1 MLGFDVLD
9 YTWLIPT
16 FPFLAFLAI
25 LLFGKQDYPTFKGGE
40 RGGAIAAL
48 GVGLAAI
55 LSIMTA
61 WQVLVK
67 DVLHDEH
74 YIQKERVW
82 FEGNTFAFDV
92 GTYVDALAA
101 MMLFVVGTI
110 SFLVIIFSMGYM
122 AGEGDRRVRYFA
134 EISLFVSVMLGL
146 VVSNSLLLLFI
157 FWELVGVTSYLLI
170 GFWFNRSSAA
180 IAAKKAFIMTRFGDF
195 GFLFSIIYLFNFNP
209 ASLDIIEL
217 YKMIEAGAISTK
229 IATIAS
235 LGFLFG
241 AIGKSAQFPLHSWL
255 PDAMEGPTSVS
266 ALIHSATM
274 VTAGVFLIARLFP
287 LFDHSQLMILI
298 ASIGAITSL
307 IAATMGL
314 TSTDIKRVLAYSTI
328 SQLGYMVMALGLGA
342 YSAAIFHLF
351 THAFFKA
358 GLFLCAGSVHHA
370 SGTFNMKFMGG
381 LQSKMKL
388 TYYSMLIC
396 GVSLAGIFPLSGF
409 WSKDEII
416 LSTFNHGGFIGY
428 LFLLIGLIVAFM
440 TAFYMFRTISLTF
453 YGSFRGGGDEERK
466 VLQSNNIEVPETV
479 QNVHL
484 EESPK
489 FMTYPLIVLSFFA
502 IFIGYVVNPVFSDL
516 IFINKHAFSEFVEKS
531 LEIYHYHG
539 THSFNFSIALL
550 STFMALIGSLFAL
563 NAYKSKTEIYKN
575 SLMRKINYFLDK
587 KYFIDYLYEK
597 VIVENIFYET
607 ICKSVAW
614 IDNNIFDQ
622 INLFKKAKV
631 IIGYHG
637 AGFANL
643 VFSHPKT
650 KVVEIHP
657 HPEVE
662 FRDDIKVI
670 SDIKQLEHKFFFV
683 DYKSNIENSNNMTY
697 FDGIVDISK
706 FNLGKYDLIV
716 SNPPYIP
723 TREMRNLSK
732 DITNYEPMIALNGGK
747 DGLDLIKKVI
757 YKSNYLLKKN
767 GMLAIE
773 IGNNQYRRVSYVLR
787 RQGFKEIGKECDY
800 DRNVRCIISTKMNF
814 F

>member
-1 MLGFDVLD
+1 MALIVLIVPFVGFFINSTIIRILFGSESIISGYINSLFIGISLILSLIILFNPSGVTNQINL
-9 YTWLIPT
+9 TWLNLFDLNIT
-16 FPFLAFLAI
+16 FG
-25 LLFGKQDYPTFKGGE
+25 LLIDPLT
-40 RGGAIAAL
+40 
-48 GVGLAAI
+48 
-55 LSIMTA
+55 SIM
-61 WQVLVK
+61 
-67 DVLHDEH
+67 
-74 YIQKERVW
+74 
-82 FEGNTFAFDV
+82 
-92 GTYVDALAA
+92 
-101 MMLFVVGTI
+101 MVVVSGI
-110 SFLVIIFSMGYM
+110 SFLVQIYSLGYM
-122 AGEGDRRVRYFA
+122 HGDKSYTRYFA
-134 EISLFVSVMLGL
+134 YMSLFTGSMLGL
-146 VVSNSLLLLFI
+146 VMSRNILQLFI
-157 FWELVGVTSYLLI
+157 FWELVGITSYLLI

-298 ASIGAITSL
+298 ASIGAVTSL

-416 LSTFNHGGFIGY
+416 LSTFNYGGFFGY
-428 LFLLIGLIVAFM
+428 LCLLIGLIVAFM

-466 VLQSNNIEVPETV
+466 VLKSNNIEVPETV

-502 IFIGYVVNPVFSDL
+502 IFIGYVVNPVFFDL

-563 NAYKSKTEIYKN
+563 NTYKSKTEIYKN
-575 SLMRKINYFLDK
+575 SLMVKINYLLDK

-607 ICKSVAW
+607 ICRSVAW

-622 INLFKKAKV
+622 INILLSSLSYRFGLNSLKLQD
-631 IIGYHG
+631 GQ
-637 AGFANL
+637 
-643 VFSHPKT
+643 
-650 KVVEIHP
+650 IHSYGL
-657 HPEVE
+657 
-662 FRDDIKVI
+662 IMI
-670 SDIKQLEHKFFFV
+670 LS
-683 DYKSNIENSNNMTY
+683 
-697 FDGIVDISK
+697 GIVSVLLLIL
-706 FNLGKYDLIV
+706 LG
-716 SNPPYIP
+716 
-723 TREMRNLSK
+723 
-732 DITNYEPMIALNGGK
+732 
-747 DGLDLIKKVI
+747 
-757 YKSNYLLKKN
+757 
-767 GMLAIE
+767 
-773 IGNNQYRRVSYVLR
+773 
-787 RQGFKEIGKECDY
+787 
-800 DRNVRCIISTKMNF
+800 
-814 F
+814 

>member
-1 MLGFDVLD
+1 MALIVLIVPFVGFFINSTIVRILFGSESIISG
-9 YTWLIPT
+9 YINSLFIGISLILSLIILFNPSGVTNQINLTWLNLFDLNIT
-16 FPFLAFLAI
+16 FG
-25 LLFGKQDYPTFKGGE
+25 LLIDPLT
-40 RGGAIAAL
+40 
-48 GVGLAAI
+48 
-55 LSIMTA
+55 SIM
-61 WQVLVK
+61 
-67 DVLHDEH
+67 
-74 YIQKERVW
+74 
-82 FEGNTFAFDV
+82 
-92 GTYVDALAA
+92 
-101 MMLFVVGTI
+101 MVVVSGI
-110 SFLVIIFSMGYM
+110 SFLVQIYSLGYM
-122 AGEGDRRVRYFA
+122 HGDKSYTRYFA
-134 EISLFVSVMLGL
+134 YMSLFTGSMLGL
-146 VVSNSLLLLFI
+146 VMSRNILQLFI
-157 FWELVGVTSYLLI
+157 FWELVGITSYLLI

-428 LFLLIGLIVAFM
+428 LFLSIGLIVAFM

-563 NAYKSKTEIYKN
+563 NTYKSKTEIYKN
-575 SLMRKINYFLDK
+575 SLMKKINYLLDK

-607 ICKSVAW
+607 ICRSVAW

-622 INLFKKAKV
+622 INILLSSLSYRFGLNSLKLQD
-631 IIGYHG
+631 GQ
-637 AGFANL
+637 
-643 VFSHPKT
+643 
-650 KVVEIHP
+650 IHSYGL
-657 HPEVE
+657 
-662 FRDDIKVI
+662 IMI
-670 SDIKQLEHKFFFV
+670 LS
-683 DYKSNIENSNNMTY
+683 
-697 FDGIVDISK
+697 GIVSVLLLIL
-706 FNLGKYDLIV
+706 LG
-716 SNPPYIP
+716 
-723 TREMRNLSK
+723 
-732 DITNYEPMIALNGGK
+732 
-747 DGLDLIKKVI
+747 
-757 YKSNYLLKKN
+757 
-767 GMLAIE
+767 
-773 IGNNQYRRVSYVLR
+773 
-787 RQGFKEIGKECDY
+787 
-800 DRNVRCIISTKMNF
+800 
-814 F
+814 

>member
-1 MLGFDVLD
+1 MALMVLIIPFVGFFINSTIIRILFGSESLISGYINSLFIGISLLLSLIILFNPSDITNQINV
-9 YTWLIPT
+9 TWLNLFDLNIT
-16 FPFLAFLAI
+16 FG
-25 LLFGKQDYPTFKGGE
+25 LLIDPLT
-40 RGGAIAAL
+40 
-48 GVGLAAI
+48 
-55 LSIMTA
+55 SIM
-61 WQVLVK
+61 
-67 DVLHDEH
+67 
-74 YIQKERVW
+74 
-82 FEGNTFAFDV
+82 
-92 GTYVDALAA
+92 
-101 MMLFVVGTI
+101 MVVVSGI
-110 SFLVIIFSMGYM
+110 SFLVQIYSLGYM
-122 AGEGDRRVRYFA
+122 HGDKSYTRYFA
-134 EISLFVSVMLGL
+134 YMSLFTGSMLGL
-146 VVSNSLLLLFI
+146 VMSRNILQLFI

-180 IAAKKAFIMTRFGDF
+180 VAAKKAFIMTRFGDF

-217 YKMIEAGAISTK
+217 YKMIAAGTISTK

-287 LFDHSQLMILI
+287 LFDHSQIMILI
-298 ASIGAITSL
+298 ASIGAITAL

-314 TSTDIKRVLAYSTI
+314 NSTDIKRVLAYSTI

-416 LSTFNHGGFIGY
+416 LSTFNHGGFMGY
-428 LFLLIGLIVAFM
+428 LFLSIGLIVAFM

-453 YGSFRGGGDEERK
+453 YGSFRGGGDQERK

-502 IFIGYVVNPVFSDL
+502 IFIGYVVNPVFFDL
-516 IFINKHAFSEFVEKS
+516 IFINKHAFSEFLEKS

-550 STFMALIGSLFAL
+550 STFMAVTGSLFAL
-563 NAYKSKTEIYKN
+563 NTYRRKTEIYKN
-575 SLMRKINYFLDK
+575 SLMKNINYLLDK

-597 VIVENIFYET
+597 IIVENIFYET
-607 ICKSVAW
+607 ICRSLAW

-622 INLFKKAKV
+622 INILLSSLSYRF
-631 IIGYHG
+631 
-637 AGFANL
+637 GFNSL
-643 VFSHPKT
+643 KLQDGQ
-650 KVVEIHP
+650 IHSYGLAM
-657 HPEVE
+657 
-662 FRDDIKVI
+662 IL
-670 SDIKQLEHKFFFV
+670 S
-683 DYKSNIENSNNMTY
+683 
-697 FDGIVDISK
+697 GIVSVLILIL
-706 FNLGKYDLIV
+706 LG
-716 SNPPYIP
+716 
-723 TREMRNLSK
+723 
-732 DITNYEPMIALNGGK
+732 
-747 DGLDLIKKVI
+747 
-757 YKSNYLLKKN
+757 
-767 GMLAIE
+767 
-773 IGNNQYRRVSYVLR
+773 
-787 RQGFKEIGKECDY
+787 
-800 DRNVRCIISTKMNF
+800 
-814 F
+814 

>member
-1 MLGFDVLD
+1 MALMVLIIPFVGFFINSTIIRILFGSESIISGYINSLFIGISLLLSLIILFNPSDITNQINL
-9 YTWLIPT
+9 TWLNLFDLNIT
-16 FPFLAFLAI
+16 FG
-25 LLFGKQDYPTFKGGE
+25 LLIDPLT
-40 RGGAIAAL
+40 
-48 GVGLAAI
+48 
-55 LSIMTA
+55 SIM
-61 WQVLVK
+61 
-67 DVLHDEH
+67 
-74 YIQKERVW
+74 
-82 FEGNTFAFDV
+82 
-92 GTYVDALAA
+92 
-101 MMLFVVGTI
+101 MVVVSGI
-110 SFLVIIFSMGYM
+110 SFLVQIYSLGYM
-122 AGEGDRRVRYFA
+122 HGDKSYTRYFA
-134 EISLFVSVMLGL
+134 YMSLFTGSMLGL
-146 VVSNSLLLLFI
+146 VMSRNILQLFI

-180 IAAKKAFIMTRFGDF
+180 VAAKKAFIMTRFGDF

-217 YKMIEAGAISTK
+217 YKMIAAGTISTK

-287 LFDHSQLMILI
+287 LFDHSQIMILI

-502 IFIGYVVNPVFSDL
+502 IFIGYAANPVFSDL
-516 IFINKHAFSEFVEKS
+516 IFINKHAFSEFLEKS

-539 THSFNFSIALL
+539 THSFNLSIALL
-550 STFMALIGSLFAL
+550 STFMAVIGSLFAL
-563 NAYKSKTEIYKN
+563 NTYRSKTEIYKN
-575 SLMRKINYFLDK
+575 TLMKNINYFIDK

-597 VIVENIFYET
+597 IIVENIFYET
-607 ICKSVAW
+607 ICRSLAW

-622 INLFKKAKV
+622 INILLSSLSYRFGLNSLKLQD
-631 IIGYHG
+631 GQ
-637 AGFANL
+637 
-643 VFSHPKT
+643 
-650 KVVEIHP
+650 IHSYGLAM
-657 HPEVE
+657 
-662 FRDDIKVI
+662 IL
-670 SDIKQLEHKFFFV
+670 S
-683 DYKSNIENSNNMTY
+683 
-697 FDGIVDISK
+697 GIVSVLILIL
-706 FNLGKYDLIV
+706 LG
-716 SNPPYIP
+716 
-723 TREMRNLSK
+723 
-732 DITNYEPMIALNGGK
+732 
-747 DGLDLIKKVI
+747 
-757 YKSNYLLKKN
+757 
-767 GMLAIE
+767 
-773 IGNNQYRRVSYVLR
+773 
-787 RQGFKEIGKECDY
+787 
-800 DRNVRCIISTKMNF
+800 
-814 F
+814 

>member
-1 MLGFDVLD
+1 MALIVLIVPFVGFFINSTIVRILFGSESIISG
-9 YTWLIPT
+9 YINSLFIGISLILSLIILFNPSGVTNQINLTWLNLFDLNIT
-16 FPFLAFLAI
+16 FG
-25 LLFGKQDYPTFKGGE
+25 LLIDPLT
-40 RGGAIAAL
+40 
-48 GVGLAAI
+48 
-55 LSIMTA
+55 SIMM
-61 WQVLVK
+61 VIVS
-67 DVLHDEH
+67 
-74 YIQKERVW
+74 
-82 FEGNTFAFDV
+82 G
-92 GTYVDALAA
+92 
-101 MMLFVVGTI
+101 I
-110 SFLVIIFSMGYM
+110 SFLVQIYSLGYM
-122 AGEGDRRVRYFA
+122 HGDKSYTRYFA
-134 EISLFVSVMLGL
+134 YMSLFTGSMLGL
-146 VVSNSLLLLFI
+146 VMSRNILQLFI

-516 IFINKHAFSEFVEKS
+516 IFINKHAFSEFLEKS

-539 THSFNFSIALL
+539 THSFNFNIALL
-550 STFMALIGSLFAL
+550 STFMAVVGSLFAL
-563 NAYKSKTEIYKN
+563 NTYRSKTEIYKN
-575 SLMRKINYFLDK
+575 SLMKNINYILDK

-597 VIVENIFYET
+597 IIVENIFYET
-607 ICKSVAW
+607 ICRSLAW

-622 INLFKKAKV
+622 INVLLSSLSYRFGLNSLKLQD
-631 IIGYHG
+631 GQ
-637 AGFANL
+637 
-643 VFSHPKT
+643 
-650 KVVEIHP
+650 IHSYGLAM
-657 HPEVE
+657 
-662 FRDDIKVI
+662 I
-670 SDIKQLEHKFFFV
+670 
-683 DYKSNIENSNNMTY
+683 
-697 FDGIVDISK
+697 
-706 FNLGKYDLIV
+706 
-716 SNPPYIP
+716 
-723 TREMRNLSK
+723 LS
-732 DITNYEPMIALNGGK
+732 G
-747 DGLDLIKKVI
+747 
-757 YKSNYLLKKN
+757 
-767 GMLAIE
+767 
-773 IGNNQYRRVSYVLR
+773 
-787 RQGFKEIGKECDY
+787 
-800 DRNVRCIISTKMNF
+800 IISVLILILLG
-814 F
+814 

>member
-1 MLGFDVLD
+1 MALIVLIVPFVGFFINSTIVRILFGSESIISG
-9 YTWLIPT
+9 YINSLFIGISLILSLIILFNPSGVTNQINLTWLNLFDLNIT
-16 FPFLAFLAI
+16 FG
-25 LLFGKQDYPTFKGGE
+25 LLIDPLT
-40 RGGAIAAL
+40 
-48 GVGLAAI
+48 
-55 LSIMTA
+55 SIMM
-61 WQVLVK
+61 VIVS
-67 DVLHDEH
+67 
-74 YIQKERVW
+74 
-82 FEGNTFAFDV
+82 G
-92 GTYVDALAA
+92 
-101 MMLFVVGTI
+101 I
-110 SFLVIIFSMGYM
+110 SFLVQIYSLGYM
-122 AGEGDRRVRYFA
+122 HGDKSYTRYFA
-134 EISLFVSVMLGL
+134 YMSLFTGSMLGL
-146 VVSNSLLLLFI
+146 VMSRNILQLFI

-607 ICKSVAW
+607 ICRSVAW

-622 INLFKKAKV
+622 INILLSSLSYRFGLNSLKLQD
-631 IIGYHG
+631 GQ
-637 AGFANL
+637 
-643 VFSHPKT
+643 
-650 KVVEIHP
+650 IHSYGL
-657 HPEVE
+657 
-662 FRDDIKVI
+662 IMI
-670 SDIKQLEHKFFFV
+670 LS
-683 DYKSNIENSNNMTY
+683 
-697 FDGIVDISK
+697 GIVSVLLLIL
-706 FNLGKYDLIV
+706 LG
-716 SNPPYIP
+716 
-723 TREMRNLSK
+723 
-732 DITNYEPMIALNGGK
+732 
-747 DGLDLIKKVI
+747 
-757 YKSNYLLKKN
+757 
-767 GMLAIE
+767 
-773 IGNNQYRRVSYVLR
+773 
-787 RQGFKEIGKECDY
+787 
-800 DRNVRCIISTKMNF
+800 
-814 F
+814 

>member
-1 MLGFDVLD
+1 MALIVLIVPFVGFFINSTIVRILFGSESIISG
-9 YTWLIPT
+9 YINSLFIGISLILSLIILFNPSGVTNQINLTWLNLFDLNIT
-16 FPFLAFLAI
+16 FG
-25 LLFGKQDYPTFKGGE
+25 LLIDPLT
-40 RGGAIAAL
+40 
-48 GVGLAAI
+48 
-55 LSIMTA
+55 SIM
-61 WQVLVK
+61 
-67 DVLHDEH
+67 
-74 YIQKERVW
+74 
-82 FEGNTFAFDV
+82 
-92 GTYVDALAA
+92 
-101 MMLFVVGTI
+101 MVVVSGI
-110 SFLVIIFSMGYM
+110 SFLVQIYSLGYM
-122 AGEGDRRVRYFA
+122 HGDKSYTRYFA
-134 EISLFVSVMLGL
+134 YMSLFTGSMLGL
-146 VVSNSLLLLFI
+146 VMSRNILQLFI

-217 YKMIEAGAISTK
+217 YKMIEAGDISTK

-416 LSTFNHGGFIGY
+416 LSTFNHGGFFGY

-466 VLQSNNIEVPETV
+466 VLKSNNIEVPETV

-502 IFIGYVVNPVFSDL
+502 IFIGYVVNPVFFDL

-563 NAYKSKTEIYKN
+563 NTYKSKTEIYKN
-575 SLMRKINYFLDK
+575 SLMVKINYLLDK

-607 ICKSVAW
+607 ICRSVAW

-622 INLFKKAKV
+622 INILLSSLSYRFGLNSLKLQD
-631 IIGYHG
+631 GQ
-637 AGFANL
+637 
-643 VFSHPKT
+643 
-650 KVVEIHP
+650 IHSYGL
-657 HPEVE
+657 
-662 FRDDIKVI
+662 IMI
-670 SDIKQLEHKFFFV
+670 LS
-683 DYKSNIENSNNMTY
+683 
-697 FDGIVDISK
+697 GIVSVLLLIL
-706 FNLGKYDLIV
+706 LG
-716 SNPPYIP
+716 
-723 TREMRNLSK
+723 
-732 DITNYEPMIALNGGK
+732 
-747 DGLDLIKKVI
+747 
-757 YKSNYLLKKN
+757 
-767 GMLAIE
+767 
-773 IGNNQYRRVSYVLR
+773 
-787 RQGFKEIGKECDY
+787 
-800 DRNVRCIISTKMNF
+800 
-814 F
+814 

>member
-1 MLGFDVLD
+1 MALMVLIIPFVGFFINS
-9 YTWLIPT
+9 TI
-16 FPFLAFLAI
+16 I
-25 LLFGKQDYPTFKGGE
+25 RILFGSESLISGYINSLFIGISLLLSLIILFNPSDITNQINLTWINLFDLNITF
-40 RGGAIAAL
+40 
-48 GVGLAAI
+48 GLLI
-55 LSIMTA
+55 DPLTSIM
-61 WQVLVK
+61 
-67 DVLHDEH
+67 
-74 YIQKERVW
+74 
-82 FEGNTFAFDV
+82 
-92 GTYVDALAA
+92 
-101 MMLFVVGTI
+101 MVVVSGI
-110 SFLVIIFSMGYM
+110 SFLVQIYSLGYM
-122 AGEGDRRVRYFA
+122 HGDKSYTRYFA
-134 EISLFVSVMLGL
+134 YMSLFTGSMLGL
-146 VVSNSLLLLFI
+146 VMSRNILQLFI

-180 IAAKKAFIMTRFGDF
+180 VAAKKAFIMTRFGDF

-217 YKMIEAGAISTK
+217 YKMIAAGTISTK

-287 LFDHSQLMILI
+287 LFDHSQIMILI
-298 ASIGAITSL
+298 ASIGAITAL

-314 TSTDIKRVLAYSTI
+314 NSTDIKRVLAYSTI

-416 LSTFNHGGFIGY
+416 LSMFNHGGFMGY
-428 LFLLIGLIVAFM
+428 LFLSIGLIVAFM

-453 YGSFRGGGDEERK
+453 YGSFRGGGDQERK

-502 IFIGYVVNPVFSDL
+502 IFIGYVVNPVFFDL
-516 IFINKHAFSEFVEKS
+516 IFINKHAFSEFLEKS

-550 STFMALIGSLFAL
+550 STFMAVTGSLFAL
-563 NAYKSKTEIYKN
+563 NTYRRKTEIYKN
-575 SLMRKINYFLDK
+575 SLMKNINYLLDK

-597 VIVENIFYET
+597 IIVENIFYET
-607 ICKSVAW
+607 ICRSLAW

-622 INLFKKAKV
+622 INILLSSLSYRF
-631 IIGYHG
+631 
-637 AGFANL
+637 GFNSL
-643 VFSHPKT
+643 KLQDGQ
-650 KVVEIHP
+650 IHSYGLAM
-657 HPEVE
+657 
-662 FRDDIKVI
+662 IL
-670 SDIKQLEHKFFFV
+670 S
-683 DYKSNIENSNNMTY
+683 
-697 FDGIVDISK
+697 GIVSVLILIL
-706 FNLGKYDLIV
+706 LG
-716 SNPPYIP
+716 
-723 TREMRNLSK
+723 
-732 DITNYEPMIALNGGK
+732 
-747 DGLDLIKKVI
+747 
-757 YKSNYLLKKN
+757 
-767 GMLAIE
+767 
-773 IGNNQYRRVSYVLR
+773 
-787 RQGFKEIGKECDY
+787 
-800 DRNVRCIISTKMNF
+800 
-814 F
+814 